1 MGKAET
7 SAIELAAYIRK
18 SYIDNQKDI
27 INREISPIKLQKS
40 LYFLF
45 AYWGVYVRSNRNNKD
60 SVEVDYSNYQ
70 DYLFND
76 DIQAWTYGPVIPDVY
91 KAQKDGD
98 TKLKNVK
105 SNYLEDK
112 IVLKEFI
119 DGLLPQLFEI
129 DDFGLVRISHEDDC
143 WKKNYKL
150 QDIKHNR
157 VIDKEDIINEYI
169 TKAFQH

>member
-1 MGKAET
+1 MEKAET
-7 SAIELAAYIRK
+7 SAIKLAAYIRK

-60 SVEVDYSNYQ
+60 SVEVDYSSYR
-70 DYLFND
+70 DYLFNE
-76 DIQAWTYGPVIPDVY
+76 DIQAWTYGPVIPKVY
-91 KAQKDGD
+91 KAQKEDC
-98 TKLKNVK
+98 KELKNVED
-105 SNYLEDK
+105 NYLEDK

-143 WKKNYKL
+143 WKKNYNP

-169 TKAFQH
+169 TKAF

>member
-1 MGKAET
+1 MEKAET
-7 SAIELAAYIRK
+7 SAIKLAAYIRK

-60 SVEVDYSNYQ
+60 SVEVDYSSYR
-70 DYLFND
+70 DYLFNE
-76 DIQAWTYGPVIPDVY
+76 DIQAWTYGPVIPEVY
-91 KAQKDGD
+91 KAQKEDC
-98 TKLKNVK
+98 KEFKNVED
-105 SNYLEDK
+105 NYLEDK

-143 WKKNYKL
+143 WKKNYNP

-169 TKAFQH
+169 TKAF

>member
-27 INREISPIKLQKS
+27 KNREISPIKLQKS

-76 DIQAWTYGPVIPDVY
+76 DIQAWTYGPVIPEVY
-91 KAQKDGD
+91 KAQKDND

-112 IVLKEFI
+112 NVLKEFI

-143 WKKNYKL
+143 WKKNYNP

-169 TKAFQH
+169 TKAF